1 MDKFALIYEF
11 DKTSPLF
18 AYIAQKELEL
28 NNYDKALEVIEEG
41 LQIYPD
47 YSVALIIYA
56 KILAAK
62 GNLENAKTNLLKAC
76 DLINSDETY
85 KYYLSEIEKLYSNYK
100 IEPETSRPTFVPEEF
115 NFAIDENPKL
125 DDIPVLDD
133 MAEIEAIIKGQL
145 FDDELF
151 KEDNLDSIQIS
162 KEDDLDKLAEELSN
176 AHMPPPQKAESEEL
190 PEIEEVFEVVEEP
203 IIEEKP
209 TEREIVSETLAG
221 IYFAQGNYK
230 EALSLYSKLVDY
242 NPVKA
247 DFFKKRIRQI
257 NEILDKG

>member
-11 DKTSPLF
+11 DKSSPLF
-18 AYIAQKELEL
+18 AYIAQKELES
-28 NNYDKALEVIEEG
+28 NNYEKAREVIEEG

-47 YSVALIIYA
+47 YSVALIVYA
-56 KILAAK
+56 KILAAT

-76 DLINSDETY
+76 DIIDSEETY
-85 KYYLSEIEKLYSNYK
+85 KYYLAEIEKMFANYK
-100 IEPETSRPTFVPEEF
+100 VEPEISRTTFVPEEL

-125 DDIPVLDD
+125 DESPVLDD
-133 MAEIEAIIKGQL
+133 LAEIEAIIKGQL

-151 KEDNLDSIQIS
+151 KENSIETIQIPN
-162 KEDDLDKLAEELSN
+162 EDDLDKLAEELSN

-190 PEIEEVFEVVEEP
+190 PEIEDVFEVVEEP
-203 IIEEKP
+203 IVEEKP
-209 TEREIVSETLAG
+209 AEREIVSETLAG

-230 EALSLYSKLVDY
+230 EALSLYTKLVDY
-242 NPVKA
+242 NPAKA